1 MADGSIVID
10 TRLDNSK
17 LQKELDRTI
26 KEINSLEEKIAKLGA
41 QKIPLE
47 DKLRRITGELDEAKA
62 ALAGMRSAPK
72 GAYEKADIADQ
83 TARVRLLQ
91 AEFTKTANSVDS
103 IDGRLQAA
111 EINLD
116 NAKEK
121 AGALYDEMGLA
132 AKGTENLSRA
142 SKMAEKRILNI
153 SKRLK
158 SLAASALFF
167 SAITAALTALRKQ
180 TAAVVRSNADAS
192 AAIARLKGAL
202 LTLAAPIIQKVIPA
216 FTALVDVITRVVNA
230 ISRLLSMLFGM
241 TAEESAK
248 AAESLYEQQK
258 ALKGVGSA
266 AKKAGG
272 SLASFDEINK
282 LSSESSGGVGG
293 GGVSSDSDI
302 APDFKNLV
310 SSSLSA
316 ILELFTGAALLSL
329 GAILAFSG
337 ANVPLGLSLMALGA
351 LAVWDAV
358 STNWDV
364 IKNLLQGAIGDA
376 VAITSTVLLAF
387 GALLA
392 FSGANIPLGI
402 GMILAGAIGLA
413 SVAAANWDT
422 MRDTIA
428 ESIGKVLTVI
438 GAGLLAI
445 GAILAFSG
453 VKVALGIGMMV
464 AGAAALAVG
473 SAALNWDAITS
484 NVQTAIGKIL
494 QIAGASLL
502 VLGLLF
508 VLTSVNIPLG
518 LGFMVAGGAALGV
531 GAAILNWD
539 AIREKFSEVWSG
551 IKQWWNS
558 HCAKYFT
565 KDYWAN
571 LGQSIID
578 GLLSGLK
585 SAFEA
590 VKTWVSNAVDWV
602 KSQFTGAKSAASI
615 TPNGFNSASGNSQ
628 QTNFPIIQSIPALAR
643 GAVIPPNREFL
654 AVLGD
659 QRSGT
664 NIETPL
670 ATMVQA
676 FKQALAES
684 GYSGSSEAVLVLDRD
699 VLGRVVYQLNKAEG
713 NRIGVSLTGV

>member
-10 TRLDNSK
+10 TRLNNSQ

-26 KEINSLEEKIAKLGA
+26 KEINSLEGKIAKLGA

-62 ALAGMRSAPK
+62 ALAGMRAAPK

-216 FTALVDVITRVVNA
+216 LTALVDVITRVVNA

-282 LSSESSGGVGG
+282 LSSENSGGVGG

-351 LAVWDAV
+351 LAIWDAV

-376 VAITSTVLLAF
+376 VAITSTVLLVF

-422 MRDTIA
+422 MRDTLA

-438 GAGLLAI
+438 GASLLVI

-508 VLTSVNIPLG
+508 VLTGVNIPLG
-518 LGFMVAGGAALGV
+518 LGFMVAGGVALGV
-531 GAAILNWD
+531 SAAILNWD
-539 AIREKFSEVWSG
+539 AIREKFSEVWNG

-558 HCAKYFT
+558 NCAKYFT
-565 KDYWAN
+565 KEHWAN

-602 KSQFTGAKSAASI
+602 KSQFTGAKSAASV

-628 QTNFPIIQSIPALAR
+628 QANFPIIQSIPALAR

-659 QRSGT
+659 QRSG
-664 NIETPL
+664 NNYEVPDAKL
-670 ATMVQA
+670 RQLLREELS
-676 FKQALAES
+676 AL
-684 GYSGSSEAVLVLDRD
+684 GGKNEAVLVLDRD